1 MFFTVS
7 SECDQSSSTFR
18 RSYWNCRGCG
28 NCSRS
33 RAINHQVLSANPTAR
48 EIRKSPESHQRC
60 DQSSSTFSKSYQ
72 LLVRTSG
79 HVTLVRS
86 IIKYFQQ
93 VLLVRDKE
101 EEMETKGVRSIIKY
115 FQQVL
120 LHICSPLDY
129 LSPMCDQSSSTFSR
143 SYTANGL
150 YLNKEEKVRSI
161 IKYFQQVLPLAG
173 TRLL

>member
-93 VLLVRDKE
+93 VLL
-101 EEMETKGVRSIIKY
+101 
-115 FQQVL
+115 
-120 LHICSPLDY
+120 HICSPLDY
-129 LSPMCDQSSSTFSR
+129 LSPMCDQSSSTSSR
-143 SYTANGL
+143 SYTANAL